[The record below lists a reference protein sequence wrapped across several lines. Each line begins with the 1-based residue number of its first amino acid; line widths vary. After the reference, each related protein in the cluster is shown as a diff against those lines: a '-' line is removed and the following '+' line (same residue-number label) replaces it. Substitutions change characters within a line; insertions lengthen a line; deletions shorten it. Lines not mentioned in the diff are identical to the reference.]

1 MNPNSK
7 TIEQSTPTAQTIT
20 SKLAT
25 GKGKDRFELVVVV
38 VKNVGEIV
46 YIALKFVEKYVF

>member
-7 TIEQSTPTAQTIT
+7 TIERSKPQTQTIG
-20 SKLAT
+20 SKLAS
-25 GKGKDRFELVVVV
+25 GKSKDRFELVVVV

>member
-1 MNPNSK
+1 MNPDSK
-7 TIEQSTPTAQTIT
+7 TIEQSAPSVQTIA

>member
-1 MNPNSK
+1 MNPDSK
-7 TIEQSTPTAQTIT
+7 TIEPTAPSSQTIVG
-20 SKLAT
+20 KLAT
-25 GKGKDRFELVVVV
+25 GKGKERFELVVVV